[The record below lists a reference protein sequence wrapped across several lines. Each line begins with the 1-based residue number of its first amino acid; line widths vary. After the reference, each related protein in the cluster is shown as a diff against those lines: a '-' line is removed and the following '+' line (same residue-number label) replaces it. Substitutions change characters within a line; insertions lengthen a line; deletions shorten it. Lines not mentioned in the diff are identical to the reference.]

1 VGKLRAYWRV
11 WLMAQKGRME
21 YRFNFFV
28 DIFALFAG
36 YVGLVANIWL
46 MTNRFGPLAGWKFS
60 EIAFLFGT
68 FSASYGL
75 SAYNFWQF
83 TLLGGFLRTGEYDR
97 YLLRPLNPVA
107 YYAVE
112 RCQTPALGQVLGGL
126 AIMLYC
132 AALLDVTW
140 TPARVAFVAVMLVA
154 GSLIQAGVMLLSAAS
169 SFWTMESG
177 AAWGVLYYPLREFCF
192 YPLGAFARPIVWIAT
207 TVLPFA
213 FVNYFPAQYLLGKWD
228 MLGFPNWVAFAS
240 FPIAVAFFSVCLW
253 CFGRGLRSYHS
264 TGT

>member
-1 VGKLRAYWRV
+1 MRKLRAYWRI

-21 YRFNFFV
+21 YRLNFFL
-28 DIFALFAG
+28 DIFALFVG

-46 MTNRFGPLAGWKFS
+46 MTNRFGPLAGWKFT

-68 FSASYGL
+68 FTMSYGL

-83 TLLGGFLRTGEYDR
+83 TQLATWLRTGDYDR

-112 RCQTPALGQVLGGL
+112 RCQTPALGQVFGGL

-132 AALLDVTW
+132 AKLLHLTW
-140 TPARVAFVAVMLVA
+140 TPEKILFVAIMLVA
-154 GSLIQAGVMLLSAAS
+154 GSLIQAAVMLLSAAI
-169 SFWTMESG
+169 SFWTLESG
-177 AAWGVLYYPLREFCF
+177 GAWGLLYYPMREFCF

-207 TVLPFA
+207 AVIPFA

-228 MLGFPNWVAFAS
+228 MLGFPPWIAFAS
-240 FPIAVAFFSVCLW
+240 LPVAVVFFSICLW
-253 CFGRGLRSYHS
+253 CFGRGLRRYHS